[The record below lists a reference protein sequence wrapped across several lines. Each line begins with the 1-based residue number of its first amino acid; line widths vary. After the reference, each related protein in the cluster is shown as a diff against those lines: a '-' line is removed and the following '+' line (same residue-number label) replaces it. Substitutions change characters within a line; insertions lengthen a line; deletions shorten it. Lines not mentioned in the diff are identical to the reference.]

1 MRRLVSV
8 TTFLIAS
15 GLVVAWAQVQERQ
28 PPPLGSELARV
39 LGELPRPGNVED
51 VLSCAGAN
59 EVYWTTA
66 MKHDPRDPGA
76 HVAKRKAGWYT
87 AVALWVFQVDSA
99 AVFDAIKTASKPDR
113 AVVVALATKCRPAPD
128 NWRE

>member
-66 MKHDPRDPGA
+66 MKHDPRDPGGSRRE
-76 HVAKRKAGWYT
+76 AKGRLVYRRGPLG
-87 AVALWVFQVDSA
+87 VPS
-99 AVFDAIKTASKPDR
+99 
-113 AVVVALATKCRPAPD
+113 
-128 NWRE
+128 